1 MNIGDAV
8 DALRSG
14 RRVARE
20 EWAGKDMYLEFLHG
34 RFFGGPVIALSNR
47 GHFIPYACSQA
58 DLLADDWMFVCEENP
73 PMQVPSRN
81 FEPVYCDYTQTW
93 RCN

>member
-20 EWAGKDMYLEFLHG
+20 AWASKSMWLKMLHD
-34 RFFGGPVIALSNR
+34 FGPVIALSNN
-47 GHFIPYACSQA
+47 GHFIPYVCSQT
-58 DLLADDWMFVCEENP
+58 DLLADDWMFVCEDLP
-73 PMQVPSRN
+73 PMQQPLRN
-81 FEPVYCDYTQTW
+81 YEPVYRDYDETW
-93 RCN
+93 RH